1 MLETED
7 GLPDGETLTAWR
19 LGRVEKAL
27 EELGKKLDTIGSI
40 KETVIVHSEKIAS
53 LERSR
58 DRLIAAISVLAT
70 GFVMMAVQQAFQI
83 FGGSK

>member
-1 MLETED
+1 MEID
-7 GLPDGETLTAWR
+7 DVLPEGESLTAWR

-27 EELGKKLDTIGSI
+27 EALNSKLDLLGSV

-70 GFVMMAVQQAFQI
+70 GLVLLGLERFI
-83 FGGSK
+83 K

>member
-1 MLETED
+1 MLDED
-7 GLPDGETLTAWR
+7 TLPEGESLTAWR

-27 EELGKKLDTIGSI
+27 ETLNSKLDTIGSI
-40 KETVIVHSEKIAS
+40 KETVIIHTEKIAS

-70 GFVMMAVQQAFQI
+70 GLVLLGLERFL
-83 FGGSK
+83 S

>member
-1 MLETED
+1 MMEIED
-7 GLPDGETLTAWR
+7 VLPEGESLTAWR

-27 EELGKKLDTIGSI
+27 ESLNSKLDLLGSV

-70 GFVMMAVQQAFQI
+70 GLVLLGLERFI
-83 FGGSK
+83 K

>member
-1 MLETED
+1 MMSADTD
-7 GLPDGETLTAWR
+7 KLPEGESLTAWR
-19 LGRVEKAL
+19 MGRVEKAL
-27 EELGKKLDTIGSI
+27 EELGRKLDQIGSI

-70 GFVMMAVQQAFQI
+70 GFVMMAVQQAFSI
-83 FGGSK
+83 FGG